1 MDLIAT
7 QMMDSIAIKTTDLI
21 VIYLVEAAVH
31 MQVTDRL
38 LCSVNIVLHKMD
50 IIVIRIKDKCAIT
63 LEKIYG
69 AIPIIIHKI
78 VTH

>member
-31 MQVTDRL
+31 MQVTDKL
-38 LCSVNIVLHKMD
+38 LYSVNIV
-50 IIVIRIKDKCAIT
+50 
-63 LEKIYG
+63 
-69 AIPIIIHKI
+69 
-78 VTH
+78 